1 MESRNFIEDIIIED
15 IESGRVKAVATR
27 FPPEPNG
34 YLHIGHAKAI
44 CLNFTTAKR
53 FGGTCNL
60 RFDDT
65 NPTKE
70 EDEFCNAIIEDV
82 KWLGFSAPV
91 LYSSDYFPVMFDAAV
106 RLIKKGLAYVCDMTA
121 DEIRDNRGTLTEP
134 GKNSPY
140 RDRSVEENLKMFMD
154 MRAAKYKDGEKV
166 LRAKIDMASPNI
178 NMRDPVIYRVLH
190 AHHHRTKDQWCVYP
204 MYDFAHPIED
214 AVEKISHSICT
225 LEFED
230 HRPLYDF
237 VIRECEFTPAPRQFE
252 FARLNLTR
260 TIMSKRYL
268 KKLVDSGVVNGW
280 DDPRMPTLAG
290 MRRRGYP
297 AEAIRDF
304 CDVIGVA
311 KSNSIVDAGLLE
323 HCVRNVLNREA
334 KRVMAVLDP
343 IKLIITDYNGEETL
357 KIEDNPQDENP
368 AMRDVPFSNE
378 LYIERDDFM
387 LDPPPKYHRLYI
399 GGTVRLKGAY
409 IIRCEGCDRDE
420 NGNVTTVYCTHI
432 PDSKSGGAN
441 SGIKVKGVIHF
452 VSAKHCID
460 ITVNRLDYLLLPD
473 ETGKKDFSELINP
486 DSLKVYRAK
495 GEPSLAIAGDGAY
508 QFLRLAY
515 FSKDPKIRDELV
527 FNEIVGLKDTYKGN

>member
-1 MESRNFIEDIIIED
+1 MESRNFIEDIIID
-15 IESGRVKAVATR
+15 DLASGRVKTVATR

-34 YLHIGHAKAI
+34 YLHIGHAKSI
-44 CLNFTTAKR
+44 CLNFSTAER

-70 EDEFCNAIIEDV
+70 EDEFCNAIVNDV
-82 KWLGFSAPV
+82 NWLGFTAPV

-106 RLIKKGLAYVCDMTA
+106 RLINKGLAYICDMTA

-140 RDRSVEENLKMFMD
+140 RDRPVEDNLKMFLD
-154 MRAAKYKDGEKV
+154 MRAGKYKDGEKV

-190 AHHHRTKDQWCVYP
+190 AHHHRTKDQWCIYP

-230 HRPLYDF
+230 HRPLYDW

-268 KKLVDSGVVNGW
+268 KKLVDGKIVSGW

-290 MRRRGYP
+290 FRRRGYP
-297 AEAIRDF
+297 AEAIRNF

-311 KSNSIVDAGLLE
+311 KSNSVVDAGLLE
-323 HCVRNVLNREA
+323 HCVRNVLNRDA

-343 IKLIITDYNGEETL
+343 IKLVITDYDGEETL

-368 AMRDVPFSNE
+368 VMRDMLFSKE

-387 LDPPPKYHRLYI
+387 LEPPPKYHRLYI
-399 GGTVRLKGAY
+399 GGMVRLKGAY
-409 IIRCEGCDRDE
+409 IIRCESCDRDE
-420 NGNVTTVYCTHI
+420 NGNVTAVYCTHVR
-432 PDSKSGGAN
+432 DSRSGGVN
-441 SGIKVKGVIHF
+441 SGMKVKGVIHW
-452 VSAKHCID
+452 VNAKDCID

-473 ETGKKDFSELINP
+473 ESGKKDFSELINP
-486 DSLKVYRAK
+486 ESLKVYKAK
-495 GEPSLAIAGDGAY
+495 GEPSLGNAGSGAY
-508 QFLRLAY
+508 QFLRIAY
-515 FSKDPKIRDELV
+515 FSKDPKIKDELV
-527 FNEIVGLKDTYKGN
+527 FNEIVGLKDTYRGN